1 MIYTG
6 KRTLAEAVRF
16 AIVGVSVTA
25 LHYGIY
31 LALRTLIPV
40 YIAFTVGY
48 VLSFLLN
55 FYLTSRFT
63 FGTSP
68 TWKRFTGMVGA
79 HGVNYL
85 LQTSLLW
92 LFIRAGVAESL
103 APMPVYAVAV
113 PVNFLLVRFVFK
125 KA

>member
-1 MIYTG
+1 MSHEKKKTF
-6 KRTLAEAVRF
+6 AEAVRF
-16 AIVGVSVTA
+16 GIVGVLATA

-31 LALRTLIPV
+31 LALRTVIPV
-40 YIAFTVGY
+40 YVAFTVGY

-63 FGTSP
+63 FGASP

-79 HGVNYL
+79 HIMNYL

-92 LFIRAGVAESL
+92 LFIHVRVPEVW
-103 APMPVYAVAV
+103 APIPMYAIAV

>member
-1 MIYTG
+1 MMSAKKKTF
-6 KRTLAEAVRF
+6 AEAVRF
-16 AIVGVSVTA
+16 GLVGVLATA

-31 LALRTLIPV
+31 LALRIVIPI

-63 FGTSP
+63 FGASP

-79 HGVNYL
+79 HAVNYL
-85 LQTSLLW
+85 LQTALLW
-92 LFIRAGVAESL
+92 LFIHVGVPESL
-103 APMPVYAVAV
+103 APIPVYAVAV

>member
-1 MIYTG
+1 MSST
-6 KRTLAEAVRF
+6 KKKTFAEAVRF
-16 AIVGVSVTA
+16 GLVGVLATA
-25 LHYGIY
+25 LHYAIY
-31 LALRTLIPV
+31 LVLCKFIAALVAYAI
-40 YIAFTVGY
+40 GY

-63 FGTSP
+63 FGTRP

-79 HGVNYL
+79 HAVNFVL
-85 LQTSLLW
+85 HSALLW
-92 LFIRAGVAESL
+92 LFLRMGVPKSL
-103 APMPVYAVAV
+103 APIPVYAVAV